1 MGTVPYPLTGGT
13 LEELRSQIWEAM
25 RQLYEEKIGGADLGD
40 VFAVPGDV
48 LTLVLDPSV
57 SGLQKTGNQLA
68 LLLPSASGL
77 IITTDGLYIKNVS
90 TGGLEVTAS
99 GIGIKLDG
107 STLSLSASG
116 LKVTSSSSEILST
129 TTGID
134 AKIVATTNLYTVPV
148 GNTAIVTGAVIR
160 VTVADT
166 VTVSPTLGIG
176 IAAGEDDIISST
188 LLTGL
193 NLITE
198 FYKFNVEGIAVVGAA
213 TEVIKLGIDTGA
225 TATTMT
231 ISIDL
236 IGYLI

>member
-13 LEELRSQIWEAM
+13 IEELRSQIWEAM

-99 GIGIKLDG
+99 GISIKLNG
-107 STLSLSASG
+107 SSLTCDVNG
-116 LKVTSSSSEILST
+116 LKVTGDMTSGVATLVLGTVTVNNATITANSRIFLTPQDNNTVGALRISARVVGVSFTILST
-129 TTGID
+129 D
-134 AKIVATTNLYTVPV
+134 
-148 GNTAIVTGAVIR
+148 
-160 VTVADT
+160 
-166 VTVSPTLGIG
+166 
-176 IAAGEDDIISST
+176 
-188 LLTGL
+188 LT
-193 NLITE
+193 
-198 FYKFNVEGIAVVGAA
+198 
-213 TEVIKLGIDTGA
+213 DTGVVA
-225 TATTMT
+225 W
-231 ISIDL
+231 L
-236 IGYLI
+236 IWEP